1 MYKIKKSLTRFV
13 ETIGFFCVLGVTEES
28 GWSVKAGT
36 EHNGILTMHGTFT
49 FQLRRKNTMQ

>member
-1 MYKIKKSLTRFV
+1 MSLTRFV

-36 EHNGILTMHGTFT
+36 EYNGILTMHGTFT
-49 FQLRRKNTMQ
+49 FQLRMKNTMQ